1 MAEETLIRVLFF
13 ALACISDF
21 GFDSP
26 PRV

>member
-13 ALACISDF
+13 ALARIGYF